1 MSLAIEEYMNPKTF
15 ENIRSFSEDKETP
28 FLVIDTATIAQAYD
42 DLRAGFE
49 FAKVY
54 YAVKANP
61 AVEIIELLKIVPMSV
76 NSIAESLG
84 VTQSAVSQHL
94 RILKAAGLV
103 SDERHGY
110 WIYYSLNREVLEKC
124 RQRLN
129 RVCTCGCGGNGEKK
143 CT

>member
-1 MSLAIEEYMNPKTF
+1 M
-15 ENIRSFSEDKETP
+15 KEVAEL
-28 FLVIDTATIAQAYD
+28 F
-42 DLRAGFE
+42 
-49 FAKVY
+49 KVLS
-54 YAVKANP
+54 VEKRI
-61 AVEIIELLKIVPMSV
+61 EIIELLKVVPMSV

-94 RILKAAGLV
+94 RVLKAAGLV

-129 RVCTCGCGGNGEKK
+129 RVCTCGCGGSGEKK